1 MQPSQWHETV
11 WVQILAILAA
21 YIRKWSGPDSPDGLS
36 PDERDEI
43 RSRIVMDIMTGD
55 PGELS
60 PLHFTFRTA
69 RKWRMRGWAGDT
81 ETHRELM
88 RGIRAK
94 AKQSLRDP
102 GSAESEESRN
112 KSPFRGSSA
121 DSKTPTPLA
130 MMIAAE
136 SAVKGELRYVSDRQR
151 KARRRPVKGNPPAV
165 TYRIVPV
172 GTVGRP
178 RVGFGQNG
186 RPLYFSG
193 AATRI
198 SYVAIPGTIERGE
211 YCRRTKAY
219 RPHVPYTGKLANR
232 EVGKVKADPVP
243 AGMIREAFAGDVE
256 SRRHVRNPIPAPIPA
271 TPGDGTE
278 FRPADCEWQ
287 KVGPGEWR
295 RLN

>member
-1 MQPSQWHETV
+1 MSPAQWPETI
-11 WVQILAILAA
+11 WNQILAILAA

-43 RSRIVMDIMTGD
+43 RSRIIMDIMTGD

-60 PLHFTFRTA
+60 PLHYVFRTA
-69 RKWRMRGWAGDT
+69 RRWRVRGWSGDT
-81 ETHRELM
+81 ETHRDLM
-88 RGIRAK
+88 RAARAR
-94 AKQSLRDP
+94 ARQSLRDP
-102 GSAESEESRN
+102 GSAESEEARN
-112 KSPFRGSSA
+112 KSPYRGASA

-136 SAVKGELRYVSDRQR
+136 SAERGELRYVSDRQR

-165 TYRIVPV
+165 TYRVVPV

-186 RPLYFSG
+186 RPLYFTG

-198 SYVAIPGTIERGE
+198 AYVPVPGTVERGE
-211 YCRRTKAY
+211 YCRRTRAY
-219 RPHVPYTGKLANR
+219 RPHVPYVGTLANR
-232 EVGKVKADPVP
+232 DIGKVRAEPVP
-243 AGMIREAFAGDVE
+243 AGMIREAFAGDIE
-256 SRRHVRNPIPAPIPA
+256 SRHHVRQPIPAPIPA

-278 FRPADCEWQ
+278 FRPSPADWQ
-287 KVGPGEWR
+287 EIEPGHYV